1 MRDFL
6 VYAVSHSIANL
17 RDLHNRW
24 HNIIYNEVTFRVFIY
39 YFSVPGANLDSYLTS
54 SAYEDLCNAP
64 KPHLTFL
71 FMGGNDITQNTIVR
85 ELQYKLMKFCQ
96 HIEQITTTPCK
107 VLFIEP
113 RTRLRGVD
121 YISYNRIR
129 NSLNRNLQHRERTY
143 FPDRLS
149 SRLLGLNS
157 CLPMESIQ
165 IHSAGHI

>member
-6 VYAVSHSIANL
+6 VYAVGHSIANL
-17 RDLHNRW
+17 RDLHDRW
-24 HNIIYNEVTFRVFIY
+24 HNITYHGVTFRVFIY
-39 YFSVPGANLDSYLTS
+39 CFSAPGANLDSYLNS